1 MSTPTD
7 HKVYTTMRNMGGNFC
22 TKLAE
27 AWFAGDPENRALIKS
42 TWPDYYKRYLKLTLD
57 LEVQAHRDQSG

>member
-1 MSTPTD
+1 MSDTTD
-7 HKVYTTMRNMGGNFC
+7 HKVFTTMRNMGGNFS

-27 AWFAGDPENRALIKS
+27 AWFAGDFENRERIKT
-42 TWPDYYKRYLKLTLD
+42 TWVEYYKRYLKLTLD